1 MWLPGGLP
9 ASCVILGGMRW
20 IGESL
25 YLAWS
30 LTSNRFRTTV
40 SSPLEALLV
49 FGLCVETHF
58 AFVCFFP
65 SSLDRNQ
72 SPNPGHRSQRQ
83 PGRVTILGCPWQ
95 PWWLRR
101 SRFLCLSS
109 DVSSTLK
116 PQVSVTSEKLQ
127 FSLSAGCFLE
137 GKPSGDSGI
146 MSRFRETLSEKVL
159 SNPDSCRTCG
169 SSVFV

>member
-1 MWLPGGLP
+1 MWLPGSLP

-20 IGESL
+20 VGESL
-25 YLAWS
+25 YPAWS
-30 LTSNRFRTTV
+30 LSSNRFRTTV
-40 SSPLEALLV
+40 SSPLELTDV
-49 FGLCVETHF
+49 WVVCWGSLCFCV
-58 AFVCFFP
+58 VFP

-83 PGRVTILGCPWQ
+83 PGRVPILGCPWQ

-116 PQVSVTSEKLQ
+116 PQVSVASEKLQ

-159 SNPDSCRTCG
+159 SNPDSCRTYG
-169 SSVFV
+169 SCVLV